1 MALLKQDLQSVIQNV
16 IVHKLVQGERC
27 DSTESLVRISKAIA
41 VEVQKEIDQAFR
53 DGHTAGWDARPRGEA
68 FHQGMCLYD
77 EDGR

>member
-1 MALLKQDLQSVIQNV
+1 MALLKQDLWSVIQNV

-41 VEVQKEIDQAFR
+41 VEVQKDIDQAFY
-53 DGHTAGWDARPRGEA
+53 DGNAVGWNARPRIDA
-68 FHQGMCLYD
+68 FYQGMCLYA